1 MHQDK
6 KQWPKVDKGFK
17 LLPPV
22 PKKRGMGRQ
31 RKNRIPSAL
40 EKGKGKATRQVQC
53 PDCQQFGYRKGSVRC
68 ELTGTRKRKRNKKT
82 KTNVGRKR
90 AKGAIDA
97 QATAVDVQANT
108 RRTRAAAAKEAAAE
122 SQVHATQTSSPGP
135 INRRGW
141 H

>member
-1 MHQDK
+1 M
-6 KQWPKVDKGFK
+6 F
-17 LLPPV
+17 
-22 PKKRGMGRQ
+22 
-31 RKNRIPSAL
+31 
-40 EKGKGKATRQVQC
+40 C
-53 PDCQQFGYRKGSVRC
+53 
-68 ELTGTRKRKRNKKT
+68 RKRNKKT